1 MNRPISLRDIWRREK
16 SIGLVIFKNEG
27 ARSVGLF
34 PMSDIV
40 TEKKKTNKRVK
51 EKNKI

>member
-1 MNRPISLRDIWRREK
+1 MNRPKSLRDIWRREK

-40 TEKKKTNKRVK
+40 TEKKINKRVK